1 MLVNFLYF
9 IQRNEAKLG
18 LFRDL
23 LNEKQNSEVLS
34 AMPRK

>member
-18 LFRDL
+18 LFGDL
-23 LNEKQNSEVLS
+23 LSEKQNSEVLS
-34 AMPRK
+34 AMSRK